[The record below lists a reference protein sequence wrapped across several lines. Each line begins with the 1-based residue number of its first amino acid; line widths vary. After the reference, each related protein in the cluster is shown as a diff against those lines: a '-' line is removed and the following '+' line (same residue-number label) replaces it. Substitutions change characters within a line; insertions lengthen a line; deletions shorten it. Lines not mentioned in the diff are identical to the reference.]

1 MEAEHPF
8 VDEGRVQEIPGVG
21 VLPVDPADGTEEL
34 AAGQCKP
41 VREGRGLKNRLLD
54 LGRAPAG
61 GDGGPDLE
69 MGTRPGRQTDFHMP
83 EIEAV
88 LDVIMGMGL
97 SGAVGMPETG
107 HLAFQVIHP
116 LRGIVPV
123 IVGIQD
129 DRGVKLQ
136 AFEDRV
142 FQGFMDVSL
151 QGILKGFLPGG
162 CFGGGFRL

>member
-1 MEAEHPF
+1 
-8 VDEGRVQEIPGVG
+8 
-21 VLPVDPADGTEEL
+21 
-34 AAGQCKP
+34 
-41 VREGRGLKNRLLD
+41 
-54 LGRAPAG
+54 
-61 GDGGPDLE
+61 
-69 MGTRPGRQTDFHMP
+69 MP